1 MEFIYSFFIAFS
13 FIFFSE
19 LGDKT
24 QLLVLSFSSK
34 SKTSNILLG
43 IAIGTFFSHGLA
55 ILFGSRIGN
64 LENQNLHFILKLATY
79 ITFLLFGIIG
89 FLPKKKDS
97 SKEESNKNNFLN
109 KSKLLSLNYIFI
121 VAISIVIGEFVIKH
135 S

>member
-1 MEFIYSFFIAFS
+1 MDFIYSFFIAFS

-55 ILFGSRIGN
+55 ILFGSKIGN

-79 ITFLLFGIIG
+79 IAFLLFGIIG
-89 FLPKKKDS
+89 FLPKKNEAFK
-97 SKEESNKNNFLN
+97 KESNNNNFLN
-109 KSKLLSLNYIFI
+109 NI
-121 VAISIVIGEFVIKH
+121 VNCYL
-135 S
+135 

>member
-97 SKEESNKNNFLN
+97 SKEESNKSNY
-109 KSKLLSLNYIFI
+109 LNYYL
-121 VAISIVIGEFVIKH
+121 
-135 S
+135 